1 MQPTRS
7 YAHPLL
13 WVPSGYFTMALTY
26 MVLSGVSTV
35 MFKNLGMDNTQAALY
50 SSMFILAYTIKPL
63 FAPFIEMYRTKK
75 FFVVATQI
83 ILAGG
88 FAAVALAM
96 GMPSYITLI
105 MVLFWVL
112 SFVGATQDIAS
123 DGVYVT
129 TLDGKSQSRYC
140 GVQSLSWNIGPIVAT
155 GILVKLSGYLHEH
168 VFHHDPH
175 VTGNDWVDS
184 WKIVFFIIAAVTLL
198 MSIYHWKVM
207 PDGAKAENTPTSVAE
222 AGRVLLDSLVDFFKK
237 KDIWLMISFIFL
249 YRVSVGLIE
258 KVGPLFMLDGV
269 EKGGM
274 GLTNDMQGNVYGIYG
289 TATFLAGSL
298 LGGWLVAR
306 KGLKASLFTLCCCL
320 NIPNVTFLI
329 LAIYQP
335 SNVWLITLAVAI
347 EKFFFGVGAVGLMIY
362 MMQQLAPGRFVT
374 AHYAFGTGLMGLCMM
389 STGAI
394 SGALQEHL
402 GYVQYFIFV
411 MIATIPSFI
420 ITWLAPF
427 NHSDK

>member
-1 MQPTRS
+1 
-7 YAHPLL
+7 
-13 WVPSGYFTMALTY
+13 MALTY

-75 FFVVATQI
+75 FFVVATQL

-129 TLDGKSQSRYC
+129 TLDGKSQSKYC

-155 GILVKLSGYLHEH
+155 GILVKLSGYLHEN

-184 WKIVFFIIAAVTLL
+184 WKIVFFIIAAVILL
-198 MSIYHWKVM
+198 MAFYHMKVM
-207 PDGAKAENTPTSVAE
+207 PDGAKAENTPKSVAE
-222 AGRVLLDSLVDFFKK
+222 AGRVLLDSLVDFFRK
-237 KDIWLMISFIFL
+237 KDIWLMIAFIFL
-249 YRVSVGLIE
+249 YRLSVGLIE

-269 EKGGM
+269 DKGGM
-274 GLTNDMQGNVYGIYG
+274 GLTNDLQGNVYGIYG

-298 LGGWLVAR
+298 IGGWLVAR

-320 NIPNVTFLI
+320 NIPNVTFLV

-335 SNVWLITLAVAI
+335 SNIWLITLAVAI

-402 GYVQYFIFV
+402 GYVHYFILV

-420 ITWLAPF
+420 ITWFAPF

>member
-1 MQPTRS
+1 MQAVRS

-35 MFKNLGMDNTQAALY
+35 MFKNMGMNNTDAALY
-50 SSMFILAYTIKPL
+50 SSMFILAYSIKPL

-75 FFVVATQI
+75 FFVVLTQLV
-83 ILAGG
+83 LAGG
-88 FAAVALAM
+88 FAAVALSM

-129 TLDGKSQSRYC
+129 TLDGKAQSKYC
-140 GVQSLSWNIGPIVAT
+140 GVQSLSWNIGPIIAT
-155 GILVKLSGYLHEH
+155 GVLVKVSGYLHEH
-168 VFHHDPH
+168 VFGHDPH
-175 VTGNDWVDS
+175 VTGDDWVDS
-184 WKIVFFIIAAVTLL
+184 WRIVFFIIAGVVLL
-198 MSIYHWKVM
+198 MSLYHWKVM
-207 PDGAKAENTPTSVAE
+207 PEGSKAENTPKSVNE
-222 AGRVLLDSLVDFFKK
+222 AGRLLVDSLADFFRK
-237 KDIWLMISFIFL
+237 KDIWMIIAFIFL
-249 YRVSVGLIE
+249 YRLSVGFIE

-269 EKGGM
+269 DKGGM
-274 GLTNDMQGNVYGIYG
+274 GLTNDMQGDVYGIYG

-298 LGGWLVAR
+298 LGGWFVAQR
-306 KGLKASLFTLCCCL
+306 GLKSTLFTLCCCL
-320 NIPNVTFLI
+320 NIPNVTFLL

-335 SNVWLITLAVAI
+335 SNPWMIALAVAI

-362 MMQQLAPGRFVT
+362 MMQQLAPGKYVT

-389 STGAI
+389 FTGAI

-402 GYVQYFIFV
+402 GYVQYFVFV

-420 ITWLAPF
+420 VTWFAPF
-427 NHSDK
+427 NHPEH